1 MENNSK
7 IGGILSIV
15 SGAMGVFSGIMVA
28 FMGIFFA
35 VFIPTLSRFDRFS
48 SPPPFDGY
56 FAIFA
61 VVYGGMGFFLMLIGA
76 LSIVGG
82 AFALKKRHWG
92 WALAGSIA
100 GSYVFFATGIA
111 AVIFTAMAKNEFQQ
125 SSVKEGTIQA

>member
-1 MENNSK
+1 MENNAR

-15 SGAMGVFSGIMVA
+15 SGAMGAFSGIMVA
-28 FMGIFFA
+28 FLGIFFA
-35 VFIPTLSRFDRFS
+35 AFMPVMSRFDRFS
-48 SPPPFDGY
+48 SPPPFDG
-56 FAIFA
+56 FFTIFA
-61 VVYGGMGFFLMLIGA
+61 VVYGGMGFFLMLVGA

-82 AFALKKRHWG
+82 VFALKRRHWG

-125 SSVKEGTIQA
+125 SALK